1 MKHRLAAAAALLA
14 CVAPFAAAQ
23 EATIRKNLA
32 ERLPNLPTIDE
43 VTKTPVAGLY
53 EVRIGTD
60 VLYTDAEGN
69 YLIQGQIFDTK
80 ARRNLTEE
88 RLAKLTAIDFASL
101 PLKDAVVW
109 KSGNGK
115 RKLAV
120 FADPNCGYCKRFER
134 DLQSVKD
141 VTVYTFLYPVPIGA
155 DSVEKSHAVWC
166 ARDRLKA
173 WQDWML
179 RDVPPPQGAKCDTGA
194 VTRNTEFARKHR
206 ITGTPTLVF
215 EDGTRVPGAIGADQL
230 EQRLAQAAK
239 RS

>member
-1 MKHRLAAAAALLA
+1 MKHRVAAVAVSLACLAATA
-14 CVAPFAAAQ
+14 FAQ

-32 ERLPNLPTIDE
+32 ERLPNLPAIDE
-43 VTKTPVAGLY
+43 VSKTPVQGLY
-53 EVRIGTD
+53 EIRIGTD

-69 YLIQGQIFDTK
+69 YLIQGQILDTK

-88 RLAKLTAIDFASL
+88 RIAKLTAIDFASL
-101 PLKDAVVW
+101 PLKDAVVM
-109 KSGNGK
+109 KNGNGK

-141 VTVYTFLYPVPIGA
+141 VTVYTFLYPVPIGP
-155 DSVEKSHAVWC
+155 DSEAKSHAVWC
-166 ARDRLKA
+166 AKDRLKT

-179 RDVPPPQGAKCDTGA
+179 RNVPPPAAAKCDTGA
-194 VTRNTEFARKHR
+194 VSRTVELARKHR

-215 EDGTRVPGAIGADQL
+215 EDGTRVPGAIST
-230 EQRLAQAAK
+230 EQVEERLAQAAK
-239 RS
+239 R